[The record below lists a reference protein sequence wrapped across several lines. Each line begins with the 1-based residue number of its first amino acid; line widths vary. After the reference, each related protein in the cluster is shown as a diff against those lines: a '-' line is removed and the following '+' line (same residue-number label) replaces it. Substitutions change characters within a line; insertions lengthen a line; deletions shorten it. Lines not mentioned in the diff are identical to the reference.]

1 MNFQENLKFLRKS
14 NGISQ
19 KKLADTIGVAQSSIN
34 YWEKGKRIP
43 SIEAVQK
50 LADYFNVSLYELL
63 NTSYHTSKVNTKTQR
78 NDTENL
84 TEAEKG
90 LNKLANEIVNT
101 VIGGNSMQDIA
112 NSNTTVKHRYEK
124 YIESFKELNDEGQKK
139 AVEQVELLAKIPEY
153 RKKNDAP
160 VLNAAHQRT
169 DIEIPTDADTSDN
182 DIMNNPDEW
191 N

>member
-90 LNKLANEIVNT
+90 INKLANEIVNT

-153 RKKNDAP
+153 RKKDDTPA
-160 VLNAAHQRT
+160 LNAAHDNGATSEQKKN
-169 DIEIPTDADTSDN
+169 AD
-182 DIMNNPDEW
+182 DIMKNPDEW